1 MPYWACYTPTINI
14 IVFKGFSA
22 LGFQNHKERVPQIGE
37 VYLMKFGGSGSEQSG
52 WRPGVVFQNNMGNA
66 YSPNIIALPLT
77 SSLKKTNQPTH
88 VIIKAAD
95 SGLRRDSMVL
105 CENPERMSKER
116 LGQYITTLSEEHM
129 RQVAEANLLATG
141 AIAYLDIEALLAVW
155 KKAAALNAVVPA

>member
-1 MPYWACYTPTINI
+1 M
-14 IVFKGFSA
+14 
-22 LGFQNHKERVPQIGE
+22 GFQNNKERVPQIGE

-66 YSPNIIALPLT
+66 YSPNIIALPQ
-77 SSLKKTNQPTH
+77 KTNQPTH

-129 RQVAEANLLATG
+129 KQVAEANLLATG

>member
-1 MPYWACYTPTINI
+1 M
-14 IVFKGFSA
+14 
-22 LGFQNHKERVPQIGE
+22 
-37 VYLMKFGGSGSEQSG
+37 GSEMCI
-52 WRPGVVFQNNMGNA
+52 RDRGNA

-129 RQVAEANLLATG
+129 KQVAEANLLATG

>member
-1 MPYWACYTPTINI
+1 M
-14 IVFKGFSA
+14 
-22 LGFQNHKERVPQIGE
+22 GFQNNKERVPQIGD

-52 WRPGVVFQNNMGNA
+52 WRPGVVFQNNVGNA
-66 YSPNIIALPLT
+66 HSPNI
-77 SSLKKTNQPTH
+77 KKTNQPTH
-88 VIIKAAD
+88 VIVKAAD

-116 LGQYITTLSEEHM
+116 LGQYLTTLSEEYM
-129 RQVAEANLLATG
+129 KQVAEANLLATG

>member
-1 MPYWACYTPTINI
+1 
-14 IVFKGFSA
+14 
-22 LGFQNHKERVPQIGE
+22 
-37 VYLMKFGGSGSEQSG
+37 MKFGGSGSEQSG

-105 CENPERMSKER
+105 F
-116 LGQYITTLSEEHM
+116 GQYITTLSEEHM
-129 RQVAEANLLATG
+129 KQVAEANLLATG